1 VAVGIGSGVDDRDFP
16 LGGLGMAELSV
27 ARALRAELDV
37 LRAEL
42 AVRDQANVLL
52 SRDNAALQAQVAALT
67 EQVADLVRRLGQG
80 PRNSHKPPSS
90 EGYEKPAPRS
100 RRERTD
106 RPSGGQSGHEG
117 STLRQVESP
126 DEVLVHRPAACS
138 GCGQALAD
146 APVVSVEQRQVFDL
160 PEIALR
166 VTAHQIQHRRC
177 GCGQVT
183 MAGAADGVP
192 AGVGA
197 PAQYGPGVRALASY
211 LLAGQY
217 LPLARTS
224 ELLTELVGAP
234 ISSGSLV
241 SWHTDAAAG
250 LDGFVESV
258 TAGLQAAPVLGADET
273 GIRVEGALAWVHAA
287 RTDEL
292 TLYTVSKRRGVQA
305 MNDAGVLPALS
316 TDTVLVHDF
325 WSPYWTFDVTHAV
338 CGAHLGRE
346 LVAAGEVDGQA
357 DWAGGLDR
365 LLREINRST
374 ITARG
379 LDAAGLDEE
388 LLTSY
393 QRRYHQLISAGW
405 TANPGHHR
413 GGRGKTRRPKHVNLL
428 DRLDAHRE
436 EVLRYAHNLTV
447 PFTNNGSEQDIRPLK
462 IRMKIAGCLRTTA
475 GAEAFCRMRSYL
487 STARKQGQSAFAAMR
502 MLHERDPWMP
512 AIPTTPG

>member
-1 VAVGIGSGVDDRDFP
+1 
-16 LGGLGMAELSV
+16 MAELSV
-27 ARALRAELDV
+27 ERALRAELDV

-42 AVRDQANVLL
+42 TVRNQANVLL
-52 SRDNAALQAQVAALT
+52 SQENAALQAQVAALT
-67 EQVADLVRRLGQG
+67 EQVAELVRRLGQG

-106 RPSGGQSGHEG
+106 RRSGGQSGHEG
-117 STLRQVESP
+117 TTLRQVEVP
-126 DEVLVHRPAACS
+126 DAVVVHTPAACS
-138 GCGQALAD
+138 GCGGGLVN

-160 PEIALR
+160 PEIALH
-166 VTAHQIQHRRC
+166 VVAHQLEHRRC
-177 GCGQVT
+177 GCGQIT
-183 MAGAADGVP
+183 MADVP

-197 PAQYGPGVRALASY
+197 PTQYGPGVRALASY

-217 LPLARTS
+217 LPLARTA
-224 ELLTELVGAP
+224 ELLTELVGTP
-234 ISSGSLV
+234 ISQGSLA

-250 LDGFVESV
+250 LDRFLDAV

-273 GIRVEGALAWVHAA
+273 GIRVDGSLAWVHAA

-292 TLYTVSKRRGVQA
+292 TLYSVSQRRGVEA
-305 MNDAGVLPALS
+305 MNDAGVLPAL
-316 TDTVLVHDF
+316 DAGTVLVHDF
-325 WSPYWTFDVTHAV
+325 WSPYWTFDVKHAV

-346 LVAAGEVDGQA
+346 LVAAGEADGQA
-357 DWAGGLDR
+357 NWAGGLDR
-365 LLREINRST
+365 LLREINRTT
-374 ITARG
+374 IAARQ
-379 LDAAGLDEE
+379 LDADGLAED
-388 LLTSY
+388 LLAVY
-393 QRRYHQLISAGW
+393 QRRYDDLITAGW
-405 TANPGHHR
+405 TANPEHSR

-428 DRLDAHRE
+428 DRLDTHRE
-436 EVLRYAHNLTV
+436 EVLRYAHDLTV

-462 IRMKIAGCLRTTA
+462 IRMKIAGCLRTMS

-502 MLHERDPWMP
+502 MLHEHTPWIP